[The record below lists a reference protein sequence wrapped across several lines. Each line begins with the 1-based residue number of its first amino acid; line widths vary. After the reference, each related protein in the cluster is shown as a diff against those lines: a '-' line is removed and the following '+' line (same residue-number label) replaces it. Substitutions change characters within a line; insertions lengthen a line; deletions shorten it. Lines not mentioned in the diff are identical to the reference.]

1 MQKAIEK
8 RVITELEGLPE
19 SVVSKVLDYVKQ
31 LRRSGDSNG
40 LLQEMREVGVLWSL
54 PTKRSSTLSPA
65 IGKGKPASHV
75 LIEDIR

>member
-31 LRRSGDSNG
+31 LRRSGDSNS

-54 PTKRSSTLSPA
+54 PTKRRSTFSPV